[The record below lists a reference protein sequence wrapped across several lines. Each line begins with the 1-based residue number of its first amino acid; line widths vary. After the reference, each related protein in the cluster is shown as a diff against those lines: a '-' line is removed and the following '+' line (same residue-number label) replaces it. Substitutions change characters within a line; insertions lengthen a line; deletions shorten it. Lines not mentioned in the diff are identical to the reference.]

1 MAEDRVCIGLDV
13 GFGDVKV
20 VACPPIRCRGAGPPG
35 TRRAKFPS
43 AIAYA
48 RRGIIGDL
56 GEEDSK
62 YLYNGR
68 EFVVGTPALS
78 SPDVFSTRDIDFL
91 LSYAPLLAYVAVGE
105 VSPEGLPEEGMELC
119 VGMPLAH
126 FHTRKAQLAEVLREV
141 RVSGRTVS
149 FNSVDVRAQG
159 QGILFDFV
167 LDDEGRP
174 RIDRLDLNLLV
185 LDIGFNTVDVL
196 GVVEGRPSREWSD
209 MIERGGISRIC
220 EQLGYYLKGEHGF
233 DLSEQSLKDVLQK
246 REIKLYGAKKDL
258 SGPIRS
264 LCEEYTEW
272 LLAEVRSRWE
282 GFLRKADGLIVAG
295 GGAHYVGG
303 LFRDRYP
310 GSFVYVP
317 HEPEYANARG
327 FYKYLRGKTNEGKEV
342 QEDGRQAA

>member
-1 MAEDRVCIGLDV
+1 MAKDNVCIGLDV

-20 VACPPIRCRGAGPPG
+20 VAGAQGVPEATRG
-35 TRRAKFPS
+35 KFPT

-48 RRGIIGDL
+48 RKGIIGDL
-56 GEEDSK
+56 GEEDAEK
-62 YLYNGR
+62 RYLYNGR
-68 EFVVGTPALS
+68 EFLVGSAALS
-78 SPDVFSTRDIDFL
+78 SPDVFSTRDIGFL

-105 VSPEGLPEEGMELC
+105 LSSDGLPEKGMELC
-119 VGMPLAH
+119 VGMPLAY
-126 FHTRKAQLAEVLREV
+126 FHSKRTKLAEVLREV
-141 RVSGRTVS
+141 RVSGRTIS

-174 RIDRLDLNLLV
+174 QIDRLDLNLLV

-196 GVVEGRPSREWSD
+196 GVVGGRPSREWSD

-220 EQLGYYLKGEHGF
+220 EHLGYYLKGEHGF

-246 REIKLYGAKKDL
+246 QEIKLYGAKKDL
-258 SGPIRS
+258 RGPIRN
-264 LCEEYTEW
+264 LCEQYTEW

-282 GFLRKADGLIVAG
+282 GFLRNADGLIVGG
-295 GGAHYVGG
+295 GGAYYVGE
-303 LFRDRYP
+303 FFKDRYP

-317 HEPEYANARG
+317 EEPEYANARG
-327 FYKYLRGKTNEGKEV
+327 FYKYLRGKTNEGSEV
-342 QEDGRQAA
+342 QENGGQAT